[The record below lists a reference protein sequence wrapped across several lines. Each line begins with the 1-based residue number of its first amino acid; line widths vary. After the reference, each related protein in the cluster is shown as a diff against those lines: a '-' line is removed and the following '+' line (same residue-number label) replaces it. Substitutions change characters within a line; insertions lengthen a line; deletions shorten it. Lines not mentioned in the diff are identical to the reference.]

1 MKIIFFGAGY
11 CTNFIIPLLKKN
23 AQIICTHKEEIKPQ
37 KFDKKFNVKR
47 LSIKKFFEQKVI
59 SI

>member
-23 AQIICTHKEEIKPQ
+23 TQIICTHKEKLNRKNLIKNLML
-37 KFDKKFNVKR
+37 KD
-47 LSIKKFFEQKVI
+47 
-59 SI
+59 

>member
-23 AQIICTHKEEIKPQ
+23 TQIICTHKEKIKPQ
-37 KFDKKFNVKR
+37 IFDKKFQET
-47 LSIKKFFEQKVI
+47 LQP
-59 SI
+59 